1 MILRNVLRLTTV
13 LLAASI
19 VGCEKD
25 DPTSIPPEQRFTID
39 PLFTG
44 IDLGGTEQL
53 TVKVG
58 SNAVPVTWESS
69 NPAVAT
75 VDANGLV
82 TSKAIGFTAITATQ
96 TANPTQKISSNVTV
110 LAVAPSTLLQNN
122 TPLVIASAGPS
133 LSLAMYRISVP
144 AGKTKLTV
152 TTSGP
157 TNLDVD
163 LLVRRAAVPT
173 TNNSTFAVVAD
184 CYSGGANTNE
194 SCVINNP
201 PKGTY
206 YIGIWLFDPYAGVTL
221 LAKYEP

>member
-1 MILRNVLRLTTV
+1 MTHRTVIRLTAV
-13 LLAASI
+13 VLAALTM
-19 VGCEKD
+19 GCSKD
-25 DPTSIPPEQRFTID
+25 DPTSIAPEQRFTID

-44 IDLGGTEQL
+44 IDLGGTEQI

-58 SNAVPVTWESS
+58 TNAVPVTWESS

-82 TSKAIGFTAITATQ
+82 TSKSIGFSAITATQ
-96 TANPTQKISSNVTV
+96 VSDPSQKISSNINV
-110 LAVAPSTLLQNN
+110 LPVAPSVLLQNN
-122 TPLVIASAGPS
+122 VPLVIASAGPS

-157 TNLDVD
+157 TSLDVD

-173 TNNSTFAVVAD
+173 TNNTTFAVVAD

-201 PKGTY
+201 GKGTY
-206 YIGIWLFDPYAGVTL
+206 YIGIWLFDPYSGVTL
-221 LAKYEP
+221 LAKYE